1 MKTIL
6 NKPELVTILQQQLKE
21 IAMLCAAYDQGNDA
35 VMRSIAEKIVPIFHN
50 TDHSKA
56 LLGQL
61 KLNHFDLY
69 CSSEI
74 YNSKSLTNFIGLLK
88 LGHKTGKGWSYS
100 AKLGVSEL
108 KKVSQENWWNNKKV
122 IIDSD
127 GIAFT
132 RGKIIKSFAN
142 TEPLVLNT
150 SGWTVKDAE
159 GNKSTINP
167 IPETVRQIAF
177 ELLESFRNVEVD
189 KESKLHYKGIAN
201 KPQI

>member
-6 NKPELVTILQQQLKE
+6 NKPELVSLLQQQLQDIE
-21 IAMLCAAYDQGNDA
+21 VLCSEYDNGNET
-35 VMRSIAEKIVPIFHN
+35 VIHSIAAKIALIFHN

-61 KLNHFDLY
+61 KLSHLDMY

-74 YNSKSLTNFIGLLK
+74 YNSKSLTNFVGLLK
-88 LGHKTGKGWSYS
+88 LAHRTGRGWGYA
-100 AKLGVSEL
+100 AKLDRSNL
-108 KKVSQENWWNNKKV
+108 KVVTQENWWNNKKV

-132 RGKIIKSFAN
+132 RAKIIKSLAN
-142 TEPLVLNT
+142 AEPLALNT

-167 IPETVRQIAF
+167 IQETVRQIAF
-177 ELLESFRNVEVD
+177 ELLESFRNVD
-189 KESKLHYKGIAN
+189 LNKESKLHYKL
-201 KPQI
+201 

>member
-6 NKPELVTILQQQLKE
+6 NKPELVSLLQQQLRE
-21 IAMLCAAYDQGNDA
+21 IEILCGEYDNGNETA
-35 VMRSIAEKIVPIFHN
+35 IRLIAEKTGVIFHN

-61 KLNHFDLY
+61 KLSHLEMY

-74 YNSKSLTNFIGLLK
+74 YNPKSLTNFISLLK
-88 LGHKTGKGWSYS
+88 LAHQTGKGWGYS
-100 AKLGVSEL
+100 AKLDHSEL
-108 KKVSQENWWNNKKV
+108 KRVSQENWWNNKKV

-127 GIAFT
+127 GVAFT
-132 RGKIIKSFAN
+132 RAKIIKSLAN

-150 SGWTVKDAE
+150 SGWTVKDAK
-159 GNKSTINP
+159 GNKSAINP

-177 ELLESFRNVEVD
+177 ELLESFSGVD
-189 KESKLHYKGIAN
+189 LNKESKLYYKL
-201 KPQI
+201 

>member
-6 NKPELVTILQQQLKE
+6 NKPELVSLLQQQIIDIEL
-21 IAMLCAAYDQGNDA
+21 LCGEYDLGNEA
-35 VMRSIAEKIVPIFHN
+35 VISSIAEKIIMIFHN
-50 TDHSKA
+50 SDQTKA
-56 LLGQL
+56 LVNQL
-61 KLNHFDLY
+61 KLTHPDMY

-88 LGHKTGKGWSYS
+88 LAHQAGEGWRYS
-100 AKLGVSEL
+100 SKLDPGDL
-108 KKVSQENWWNNKKV
+108 KSVSQENWWNNKKV

-127 GIAFT
+127 EIAFT
-132 RGKIIKSFAN
+132 RAKIIKSVASSS
-142 TEPLVLNT
+142 PLLLNT
-150 SGWTVKDAE
+150 SGWNVKDAE

-177 ELLESFRNVEVD
+177 ELLESFKDVD
-189 KESKLHYKGIAN
+189 LGKESKLHYKGIAD

>member
-6 NKPELVTILQQQLKE
+6 NKPELVSLLQQQLME
-21 IAMLCAAYDQGNDA
+21 IEILCVEYDQGNEA

-50 TDHSKA
+50 TNHSKA

-69 CSSEI
+69 CSSEM
-74 YNSKSLTNFIGLLK
+74 YNPKSLTNFVGLLK
-88 LGHKTGKGWSYS
+88 LAHRVGKGWSYS
-100 AKLGVSEL
+100 SKLDPSAL

-127 GIAFT
+127 SIAFT
-132 RGKIIKSFAN
+132 RAKIIKSLAN
-142 TEPLVLNT
+142 IEPLVLNT
-150 SGWTVKDAE
+150 SGWTVKDTE

-167 IPETVRQIAF
+167 IPETVRQIVF
-177 ELLESFRNVEVD
+177 ELLESFRGVD
-189 KESKLHYKGIAN
+189 LNKESKLHYKS
-201 KPQI
+201 